1 MSFKKKQP
9 CQRIQKLLVFRLQ
22 LKTPTTLNLMQFSLA
37 SEKKC
42 RYKRGRP
49 LTLLYNVSNGKE
61 KISMSKVS
69 HRVPKAILSV
79 LAKVQKFNNLKLERS
94 KVIWST
100 KYLPTWMKFDR
111 QKTFSSN
118 CHFGVNKIKQKFP
131 PLQTQTFALNK
142 QTLSLISVAV

>member
-49 LTLLYNVSNGKE
+49 LTLLYNVTNGKE
-61 KISMSKVS
+61 KISKSKVS
-69 HRVPKAILSV
+69 HRVSKAILS
-79 LAKVQKFNNLKLERS
+79 KVQKFNNLKLERS

-100 KYLPTWMKFDR
+100 KYLPTCVKFDR

-142 QTLSLISVAV
+142 QTLSLISVAVT

>member
-94 KVIWST
+94 KAIWST
-100 KYLPTWMKFDR
+100 KYLPTCVKFDR

-131 PLQTQTFALNK
+131 LFKLKPLH
-142 QTLSLISVAV
+142 

>member
-49 LTLLYNVSNGKE
+49 LTLLYNVTNGKE
-61 KISMSKVS
+61 KISKSKVS
-69 HRVPKAILSV
+69 HRVSKAILS
-79 LAKVQKFNNLKLERS
+79 KVQKFNNLKLERS

-100 KYLPTWMKFDR
+100 KYLPTCVKFDR

-131 PLQTQTFALNK
+131 LFKLKPLH
-142 QTLSLISVAV
+142 

>member
-49 LTLLYNVSNGKE
+49 LTLLYNVTNGKE
-61 KISMSKVS
+61 KISKSKVS
-69 HRVPKAILSV
+69 HRVSKAILS
-79 LAKVQKFNNLKLERS
+79 KVQKFNNLKLERS

-100 KYLPTWMKFDR
+100 KYLPTCVKFDR

-142 QTLSLISVAV
+142 QTLSLISVAAAV

>member
-49 LTLLYNVSNGKE
+49 LTLLYNVTNGKE

-69 HRVPKAILSV
+69 HRVPKAILS
-79 LAKVQKFNNLKLERS
+79 KVQKFNNLKLERS

-100 KYLPTWMKFDR
+100 KYLPTCVKFDR

-131 PLQTQTFALNK
+131 LFKLKPLH
-142 QTLSLISVAV
+142 